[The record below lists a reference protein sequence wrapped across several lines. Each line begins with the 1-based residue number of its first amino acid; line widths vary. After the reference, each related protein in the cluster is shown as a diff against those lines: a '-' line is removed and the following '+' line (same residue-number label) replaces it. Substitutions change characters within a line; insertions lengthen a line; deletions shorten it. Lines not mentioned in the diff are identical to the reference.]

1 MGKLNDRLMQ
11 LETANNKSQKDNQIL
26 REQIFKLTAQAARA
40 KVEKSDRAKL
50 RNHVKRLYMNSF
62 QETAIS
68 IFDWQNLPEPKEIV
82 GGTRFDSKRI
92 ESMIAR
98 CGRVAIFPYYYS
110 FPNLDGHMVRKKTY
124 LALPF
129 TGSYGLDCY
138 GEFGVVRPYAAF
150 GGSQYFK
157 DMIVNK
163 DCVIVSDFF
172 FPTLTAGNTSFT
184 VFQAIELYA
193 AMVAD
198 CEVAKKVNRN
208 WIKLPMLFGID
219 TSDEDTIKTA
229 NALSLEIKQLLLATE
244 DNEDAF
250 VSRVVPYL
258 KTLSTNAQYFGKEL
272 SEEIKN
278 YKNEMFEFLGIAHNQ
293 NEKKERQITSEI
305 EVTADQYNMN
315 ITKRLKNR
323 TDALEQAKRLWPEDW
338 GGVNIKVNLNG
349 FNEKEEKKDGEFDA
363 DAERD

>member
-11 LETANNKSQKDNQIL
+11 LEAANNKSQKDNQIL

-98 CGRVAIFPYYYS
+98 CGRVTIFPYYYS

-229 NALSLEIKQLLLATE
+229 SALSLEIKQLLLATE

-338 GGVNIKVNLNG
+338 GGVNIKVKLNG
-349 FNEKEEKKDGEFDA
+349 FNEKEEQKDGEFDA

>member
-1 MGKLNDRLMQ
+1 
-11 LETANNKSQKDNQIL
+11 
-26 REQIFKLTAQAARA
+26 
-40 KVEKSDRAKL
+40 
-50 RNHVKRLYMNSF
+50 
-62 QETAIS
+62 
-68 IFDWQNLPEPKEIV
+68 
-82 GGTRFDSKRI
+82 
-92 ESMIAR
+92 
-98 CGRVAIFPYYYS
+98 
-110 FPNLDGHMVRKKTY
+110 
-124 LALPF
+124 
-129 TGSYGLDCY
+129 
-138 GEFGVVRPYAAF
+138 
-150 GGSQYFK
+150 
-157 DMIVNK
+157 
-163 DCVIVSDFF
+163 
-172 FPTLTAGNTSFT
+172 
-184 VFQAIELYA
+184 
-193 AMVAD
+193 
-198 CEVAKKVNRN
+198 
-208 WIKLPMLFGID
+208 MLFGID

-258 KTLSTNAQYFGKEL
+258 KTLNTNAQYFGKEL

-338 GGVNIKVNLNG
+338 EGVNIKVNLNG
-349 FNEKEEKKDGEFDA
+349 FNEKEEKKDGEPDA

>member
-11 LETANNKSQKDNQIL
+11 LEAANNKSQKDNQIL

-68 IFDWQNLPEPKEIV
+68 IFDWQNLPEPK
-82 GGTRFDSKRI
+82 
-92 ESMIAR
+92 
-98 CGRVAIFPYYYS
+98 
-110 FPNLDGHMVRKKTY
+110 
-124 LALPF
+124 
-129 TGSYGLDCY
+129 
-138 GEFGVVRPYAAF
+138 
-150 GGSQYFK
+150 
-157 DMIVNK
+157 
-163 DCVIVSDFF
+163 
-172 FPTLTAGNTSFT
+172 
-184 VFQAIELYA
+184 
-193 AMVAD
+193 
-198 CEVAKKVNRN
+198 
-208 WIKLPMLFGID
+208 
-219 TSDEDTIKTA
+219 
-229 NALSLEIKQLLLATE
+229 EIKQLLLATE

>member
-1 MGKLNDRLMQ
+1 M
-11 LETANNKSQKDNQIL
+11 
-26 REQIFKLTAQAARA
+26 
-40 KVEKSDRAKL
+40 
-50 RNHVKRLYMNSF
+50 
-62 QETAIS
+62 
-68 IFDWQNLPEPKEIV
+68 
-82 GGTRFDSKRI
+82 
-92 ESMIAR
+92 
-98 CGRVAIFPYYYS
+98 
-110 FPNLDGHMVRKKTY
+110 
-124 LALPF
+124 
-129 TGSYGLDCY
+129 
-138 GEFGVVRPYAAF
+138 RPYAAF

-315 ITKRLKNR
+315 ITKRLKTVPMRWNR
-323 TDALEQAKRLWPEDW
+323 QK
-338 GGVNIKVNLNG
+338 G
-349 FNEKEEKKDGEFDA
+349 FGLRIGA
-363 DAERD
+363 A